1 MKLRWWSLR
10 LLDEGLSQEQLDRLH
25 APIGLNIGGRSPAE
39 ISLSIMAEIIAT
51 RNGKPLDDRVPHVLP
66 NAAGG

>member
-1 MKLRWWSLR
+1 
-10 LLDEGLSQEQLDRLH
+10 LLVEGLSQEQLDRLH

-51 RNGKPLDDRVPHVLP
+51 RNGKSLDDRIPQGLP
-66 NAAGG
+66 NVAGG